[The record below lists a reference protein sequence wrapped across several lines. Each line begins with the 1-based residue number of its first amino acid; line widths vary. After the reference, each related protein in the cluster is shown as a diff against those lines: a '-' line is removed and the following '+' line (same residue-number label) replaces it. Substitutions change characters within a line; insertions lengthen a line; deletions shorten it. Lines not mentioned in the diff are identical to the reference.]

1 MQLWHS
7 GMIQNIDRDHRGMVN
22 IQPENLVDYGVDGF
36 AQGDFG
42 NQDNHVEVPEIE
54 FGLDEQRL
62 QQLYRQ
68 VRPTD
73 DDGKYGMNHFINVI
87 NFISVNYA

>member
-62 QQLYRQ
+62 QQLGYN
-68 VRPTD
+68 VYNSI
-73 DDGKYGMNHFINVI
+73 GKCDPQTMMV
-87 NFISVNYA
+87 SMA